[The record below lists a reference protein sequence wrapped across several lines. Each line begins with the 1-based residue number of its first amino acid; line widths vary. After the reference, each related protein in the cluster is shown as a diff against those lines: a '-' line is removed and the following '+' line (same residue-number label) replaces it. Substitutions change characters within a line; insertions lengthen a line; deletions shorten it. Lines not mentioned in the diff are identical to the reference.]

1 MEEDATSIVK
11 YNLYFMY
18 VPNYDITLG
27 KLSLMIYSLASESGD
42 ARMRLFNT
50 MVECSPLF
58 AEDFPP
64 ELGKEWDEFYTKIT
78 DYEGE
83 NNRLNRSIFNK
94 RNTTCI
100 KLIKKLINIH
110 IELKSHKEQYAYY
123 YNQFNK

>member
-1 MEEDATSIVK
+1 
-11 YNLYFMY
+11 MY

>member
-1 MEEDATSIVK
+1 
-11 YNLYFMY
+11 MY
-18 VPNYDITLG
+18 VPNYDITVG

-42 ARMRLFNT
+42 ARMRLYKT
-50 MVECSPLF
+50 MVGCSPLL
-58 AEDFPP
+58 AEDLPP
-64 ELGKEWDEFYTKIT
+64 ELRKEWEIFYTTIT

-83 NNRLNRSIFNK
+83 NNRLQRSIFNK

-110 IELKSHKEQYAYY
+110 IELKSHQEQYAYY